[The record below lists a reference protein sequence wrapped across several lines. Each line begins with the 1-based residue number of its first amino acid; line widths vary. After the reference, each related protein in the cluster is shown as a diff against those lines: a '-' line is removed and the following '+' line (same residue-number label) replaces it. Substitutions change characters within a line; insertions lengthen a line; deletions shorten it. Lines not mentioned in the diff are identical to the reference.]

1 MNNIQIFC
9 CRFGQ
14 AKGMENVGV
23 EGNYYILKDKKYFY
37 LYRGGLVCGEN
48 GPRKFINEQF
58 ARKAVYKLME
68 AKE

>member
-1 MNNIQIFC
+1 
-9 CRFGQ
+9 
-14 AKGMENVGV
+14 MENVGV